1 MVSSI
6 AEHNF
11 LDHLIEPV
19 CNAVTIM
26 LSDLLRCEVG
36 CNQGHICKNIHFDT
50 PSFILPTVLRDKD
63 DPLRNFFPSQT
74 FQLFIYCA
82 IDLFISGLPL
92 NGWACQPFIAE
103 RVRPEGI
110 YSRVLFYLFLCPF
123 ISFFQRSFLLPHNC
137 GEGTP
142 QLWGDFTTIV
152 GKVHHSCGAITIK
165 GIKTTFLL
173 KRTTF
178 KEKKTAVVFG
188 CFCWKWV
195 ARGNNFVEEKA
206 AVRGCGA
213 VASRPWGDRVLGAGR
228 SNRGRGAM
236 KIKEEETTFCAFRN
250 NF

>member
-63 DPLRNFFPSQT
+63 DSLRNFFPSQT
-74 FQLFIYCA
+74 FQPFSFCHIH
-82 IDLFISGLPL
+82 LFISGLLL
-92 NGWACQPFIAE
+92 NGWACQPFMAE
-103 RVRPEGI
+103 GLDLEGI
-110 YSRVLFYLFLCPF
+110 YSQTIFYSSLCPL
-123 ISFFQRSFLLPHNC
+123 ISFFQRAFLLPHNC

-142 QLWGDFTTIV
+142 QLWGGFTTIV

-165 GIKTTFLL
+165 GLKTTFLL

-178 KEKKTAVVFG
+178 KEEKTGVIFG
-188 CFCWKWV
+188 GFC
-195 ARGNNFVEEKA
+195 
-206 AVRGCGA
+206 
-213 VASRPWGDRVLGAGR
+213 
-228 SNRGRGAM
+228 
-236 KIKEEETTFCAFRN
+236 
-250 NF
+250 